1 MAHCP
6 EDTTIC
12 ASPLGSSRVS
22 VANGSGSLDAA
33 TVAYLLAKLPW
44 RTGLAGRLQCPRAA
58 YAQDRLR
65 MSTRKITGTDVNVC
79 MNGASRWCHQSPP
92 SHKHLMPELYKTLRN
107 RHASIEIRR
116 INQLISPDQG
126 LISDHEAR
134 PGFPPLSV
142 SSLNV
147 GVIQKL

>member
-33 TVAYLLAKLPW
+33 TVAIF
-44 RTGLAGRLQCPRAA
+44 AGQAAVADWSGRSVAVSTCCVCSRPFAYVDEKDNWYGCQCV
-58 YAQDRLR
+58 L
-65 MSTRKITGTDVNVC
+65 
-79 MNGASRWCHQSPP
+79 NGASRWCHQSPP